1 MLKIRK
7 DHARFKK
14 IVRGSI
20 KKNLKQHITKGEMI
34 GRKGGRYVS
43 IPIPQIQIPR
53 FRFGPNDGGGVG
65 QGDGEEGQVVQP
77 EAGDEA
83 GNHILEV
90 EVSLEELAKIMAE
103 ELELPNIK
111 PRGRVEIEDY
121 KDKYT
126 SLRRTGPESLRQFKK
141 TYMTALKRQI
151 ASGFYDRKNPVV
163 VPIRDDRRYRSW
175 KTVEE
180 PESSAVIVYMMDVSG
195 SMGDE
200 QKEIVR
206 LESFW
211 IDTWLRSQYKSIETR
226 YIIHDAIAQEVDR
239 ETFYHTQESGGT
251 KISTAYELC
260 WKMLEKDFPVMEWNI
275 YPFHFSDGDNWGGGD
290 TDTALALLKEKLIPM
305 SNQFSYGQVKSLY
318 GTGQFIKDLREN
330 ARDEE
335 RLVLSEIKSKEGIY
349 QSIQDFLKSGR

>member
-1 MLKIRK
+1 MLKIHT

-34 GRKGGRYVS
+34 GRKGGKYVS
-43 IPIPQIQIPR
+43 IPIPQIEIPR
-53 FRFGPNDGGGVG
+53 FRFGQQGGGGVG
-65 QGDGEEGQVVQP
+65 QGEGEEGRAVQP

-83 GNHILEV
+83 GRHVLEV
-90 EVSLEELAKIMAE
+90 EVSLEELAAIMAE

-111 PRGRVEIEDY
+111 PRGRMEIEELRDR
-121 KDKYT
+121 YT
-126 SLRRTGPESLRQFKK
+126 SLRRTGPESLRQFKR
-141 TYMTALKRQI
+141 TYTAALKRQI
-151 ASGFYDRKNPVV
+151 ASGSYDKNNPVV
-163 VPIRDDRRYRSW
+163 IPIREDRRYRSW
-175 KTVEE
+175 KTVEQ
-180 PESSAVIVYMMDVSG
+180 PESSAVIIYMMDVSG

-211 IDTWLRSQYKSIETR
+211 IDTWLQSQYKNIETR
-226 YIIHDAIAQEVDR
+226 YIIHDAAAHEVDR
-239 ETFYHTQESGGT
+239 ETFYHTRESGGT
-251 KISTAYELC
+251 KISTAYDLC
-260 WKMLEKDFPVMEWNI
+260 VSILEKDFPVTEWNI

-290 TDTALALLKEKLIPM
+290 TELALSILKEKLLPV

-330 ARDEE
+330 GQEE
-335 RLVLSEIKSKEGIY
+335 DRIVLSEINSKDDIY
-349 QSIQDFLKSGR
+349 RSIQDFLKSGR